1 MIHRLSSLKT
11 SLLGLAAAGLALIA
25 ATATPAVAQ
34 QIATPVNGDTRLV
47 TFDFDP
53 DVTYLV
59 LTRPKSVTD
68 IMLSPGEKVV
78 SLVAGDTVN
87 FTFQV
92 SATREH
98 IFIKPKFEGMTTSA
112 SLETS
117 KATYQ
122 FMLRSVGETAKWHQR
137 VTWNNPDMVLM
148 DVAASQ
154 AQLPQANKAPPA
166 SRPELAPSADTGLP
180 IDRLN
185 FGYLSTGDEQIKPT
199 EVFDDSLRTYFRMPL
214 GIQEMPALF
223 SVKDNE
229 ASLVNY
235 TLKNGYLIAQG
246 VDGSY
251 LLKLGKQEVQ
261 VSKKVLK
268 RGFFGLLNN
277 GN

>member
-1 MIHRLSSLKT
+1 MSCVFIFKRA
-11 SLLGLAAAGLALIA
+11 LASLIA
-25 ATATPAVAQ
+25 FAALAGGQVSAQ

-59 LTRPKSVTD
+59 LTRPKFVTNL
-68 IMLSPGEKVV
+68 MLSPGEKVI

-92 SATREH
+92 SASREH
-98 IFIKPKFEGMTTSA
+98 IFIKPKFEGITTSA

-117 KATYQ
+117 KTTYQ
-122 FMLRSVGETAKWHQR
+122 FILRSVGENAKWHQR
-137 VTWNNPDMVLM
+137 VTWNNPEMVLM

-154 AQLPQANKAPPA
+154 APALLSSRAPGQRTERVEQVSPA
-166 SRPELAPSADTGLP
+166 DGGLP

-185 FGYLSTGDEQIKPT
+185 FNYLVTGDEQIKPSD
-199 EVFDDSLRTYFRMPL
+199 VFDDGLRTYFRMPSAM
-214 GIQEMPALF
+214 QEMPALF
-223 SVKDNE
+223 GMKDSE

-235 TLKNGYLIAQG
+235 TVRNGYLVAQG
-246 VDGSY
+246 VDGNY
-251 LLKLGKQEVQ
+251 VLKLGKQEVQ
-261 VSKKVLK
+261 IRKNAK
-268 RGFFGLLNN
+268 RTFFGTVIN

>member
-1 MIHRLSSLKT
+1 MIVRMSSIKLLVK
-11 SLLGLAAAGLALIA
+11 SVAAAAILGLSGLA
-25 ATATPAVAQ
+25 TAQ

-92 SATREH
+92 SASREH

-122 FMLRSVGETAKWHQR
+122 FILRSVGETAKWHQR
-137 VTWNNPDMVLM
+137 VTWNNTDMVLM

-154 AQLPQANKAPPA
+154 APAAVVARSAPAATTPRAELPNSNDA
-166 SRPELAPSADTGLP
+166 GLP

-185 FGYLSTGDEQIKPT
+185 FNYLTTGDEKIRPS
-199 EVFDDSLRTYFRMPL
+199 EVFDDGIRTYFRMPV
-214 GIQEMPALF
+214 GMQEMPALF
-223 SVKDNE
+223 GVKDKE

-235 TLKNGYLIAQG
+235 TVKNSYLIAQG

-261 VSKKVLK
+261 IQKNGK
-268 RGFFGLLNN
+268 RSFFGSLVN

>member
-1 MIHRLSSLKT
+1 MKRVT
-11 SLLGLAAAGLALIA
+11 LLIKAVAFAAYAACFLAAAPAL
-25 ATATPAVAQ
+25 AQ

-59 LTRPKSVTD
+59 LTRPKSVTN
-68 IMLSPGEKVV
+68 IMLSPGEKVI

-92 SATREH
+92 SASREH
-98 IFIKPKFEGMTTSA
+98 IFIKPKFDGMTTSA

-122 FMLRSVGETAKWHQR
+122 FMIRSVGESAKWHQR
-137 VTWNNPDMVLM
+137 VTWNNPDMVLV

-154 AQLPQANKAPPA
+154 ATAAAPQ
-166 SRPELAPSADTGLP
+166 RLAPSERIEPSSGVEAGLP

-185 FGYLSTGDEQIKPT
+185 FNYQITGDEQIKPSA
-199 EVFDDSLRTYFRMPL
+199 VFDDSIRTYFKMPV
-214 GIQEMPALF
+214 GIQELPALF
-223 SVKDNE
+223 GVKDND

-235 TLKNGYLIAQG
+235 TVKNGYLVAQG

-251 LLKLGKQEVQ
+251 VLKLGKQEV
-261 VSKKVLK
+261 KVAKTVK
-268 RGFFGLLNN
+268 RTFLGSVIN

>member
-1 MIHRLSSLKT
+1 M
-11 SLLGLAAAGLALIA
+11 SLLKSSIKFLSIAG
-25 ATATPAVAQ
+25 ATAALVCSSVASAQ
-34 QIATPVNGDTRLV
+34 QIATPINGDTRLV

-59 LTRPKSVTD
+59 LTRPKSVTN
-68 IMLSPGEKVV
+68 IMLSPGEKVI

-92 SATREH
+92 SASREH

-137 VTWNNPDMVLM
+137 ITWNNSDMVLI
-148 DVAASQ
+148 DVAASS
-154 AQLPQANKAPPA
+154 APPA
-166 SRPELAPSADTGLP
+166 VVARSAQPARAEPTNPNDGGLP

-185 FGYLSTGDEQIKPT
+185 FNYLTTGSENIRPS
-199 EVFDDSLRTYFRMPL
+199 EVFDDGIRTYFRMPAEM
-214 GIQEMPALF
+214 QEMPALF
-223 SVKDNE
+223 GVKDKE

-235 TLKNGYLIAQG
+235 TVKNGYLIAQG

-261 VSKKVLK
+261 VQKNPK
-268 RGFFGLLNN
+268 RTFFGTVVN

>member
-1 MIHRLSSLKT
+1 MTLLPNSLRV
-11 SLLGLAAAGLALIA
+11 LA
-25 ATATPAVAQ
+25 ATAVAAAILSLSGHAAAQ

-68 IMLSPGEKVV
+68 IMLAPGEKVV
-78 SLVAGDTVN
+78 SLVSGDTVN

-98 IFIKPKFEGMTTSA
+98 IFIKPKFEGMTTSV

-122 FMLRSVGETAKWHQR
+122 FILRSVGETAKWHQR
-137 VTWNNPDMVLM
+137 VTWNNTDMVLM

-154 AQLPQANKAPPA
+154 SPVSVGSRGAPVPRSEQASPP
-166 SRPELAPSADTGLP
+166 DGGLP

-185 FGYLSTGDEQIKPT
+185 FNYLTTGDEQIKPS
-199 EVFDDSLRTYFRMPL
+199 EVFDDGLRTYFRMPS
-214 GIQEMPALF
+214 GMQEMPALF
-223 SVKDNE
+223 GVKDKE

-235 TLKNGYLIAQG
+235 TVKNDFVALA
-246 VDGSY
+246 S
-251 LLKLGKQEVQ
+251 
-261 VSKKVLK
+261 
-268 RGFFGLLNN
+268 
-277 GN
+277 

>member
-1 MIHRLSSLKT
+1 MIFKPKELLRCMAIAGAVAAV
-11 SLLGLAAAGLALIA
+11 LGLSGH
-25 ATATPAVAQ
+25 VQAQ

-59 LTRPKSVTD
+59 LTRPKSVTN
-68 IMLSPGEKVV
+68 IMLTPGEKVI

-92 SATREH
+92 SASREH
-98 IFIKPKFEGMTTSA
+98 IFIKPKFDGMTTSA

-122 FMLRSVGETAKWHQR
+122 FMIRSVGENAKWHQR
-137 VTWNNPDMVLM
+137 ITWNNPDMVLM
-148 DVAASQ
+148 DVASSQ
-154 AQLPQANKAPPA
+154 SPAQLAP
-166 SRPELAPSADTGLP
+166 RPLTADRLEQNAMSESGLP

-185 FGYLSTGDEQIKPT
+185 FNYQSTGDDKLKPSA
-199 EVFDDSLRTYFRMPL
+199 VFDDSIRTYFRMPAEL
-214 GIQEMPALF
+214 QEMPALF
-223 SVKDNE
+223 GVKDNE

-235 TLKNGYLIAQG
+235 TVKNGYLVAQG

-251 LLKLGKQEVQ
+251 VLKLGKQEVQ
-261 VSKKVLK
+261 VRKNVKRSFLGSVL
-268 RGFFGLLNN
+268 N

>member
-1 MIHRLSSLKT
+1 MKVAASLKQIVFAC
-11 SLLGLAAAGLALIA
+11 AAFVVSAP
-25 ATATPAVAQ
+25 ATQVQAQ
-34 QIATPVNGDTRLV
+34 QTATPVNGDTRLV

-59 LTRPKSVTD
+59 LTRLKSVTN
-68 IMLSPGEKVV
+68 IMLTPGEKVI
-78 SLVAGDTVN
+78 SLVSGDTVN

-92 SATREH
+92 SASREH

-117 KATYQ
+117 KAVYQ
-122 FMLRSVGETAKWHQR
+122 FMIRSVGENAKWHQR
-137 VTWNNPDMVLM
+137 VTWNNPDMVLV

-154 AQLPQANKAPPA
+154 APAQLIARPA
-166 SRPELAPSADTGLP
+166 VPVDRVERSDLSPSAQAGLP

-185 FGYLSTGDEQIKPT
+185 FDYQSTGDEKLRPSA
-199 EVFDDSLRTYFRMPL
+199 VFDDSIRTYFRMPVDL
-214 GIQEMPALF
+214 QEMPALF
-223 SVKDNE
+223 GVKDNE

-235 TLKNGYLIAQG
+235 TVKNGYLIAQG

-251 LLKLGKQEVQ
+251 VFKLGRQEVQ
-261 VSKKVLK
+261 IRKTVK
-268 RGFFGLLNN
+268 RSFFGTMIN

>member
-1 MIHRLSSLKT
+1 MKIPASPLKQVVAC
-11 SLLGLAAAGLALIA
+11 AAFAVFAL
-25 ATATPAVAQ
+25 TAQVQAQ

-59 LTRPKSVTD
+59 LTRPKSVTN
-68 IMLSPGEKVV
+68 IMLTPGEKVI
-78 SLVAGDTVN
+78 SLVSGDTVN
-87 FTFQV
+87 FAFQV
-92 SATREH
+92 SASREH
-98 IFIKPKFEGMTTSA
+98 IFIKPKFDGMTTSA

-122 FMLRSVGETAKWHQR
+122 FMIRSVGENAKWHQR

-154 AQLPQANKAPPA
+154 APAQLTARPA
-166 SRPELAPSADTGLP
+166 ASPVDRIERSDQNPSAQSGLP

-185 FGYLSTGDEQIKPT
+185 FDYQSTGDEKLRPSA
-199 EVFDDSLRTYFRMPL
+199 VFDDSIRTYFRMPVDL
-214 GIQEMPALF
+214 QEMPALF
-223 SVKDNE
+223 GVKDNE

-235 TLKNGYLIAQG
+235 TVKNGYLIAQG

-251 LLKLGKQEVQ
+251 VLKLGRQEVQ
-261 VSKKVLK
+261 VRKNVK
-268 RGFFGLLNN
+268 RSFLGSVFN

>member
-1 MIHRLSSLKT
+1 MNCVFIFKRA
-11 SLLGLAAAGLALIA
+11 LASLIA
-25 ATATPAVAQ
+25 FAALAGGQVSAQ

-59 LTRPKSVTD
+59 LTRPKFVTNL
-68 IMLSPGEKVV
+68 MLSPGEKVI

-92 SATREH
+92 SASREH
-98 IFIKPKFEGMTTSA
+98 IFIKPKFEGVTTSA

-117 KATYQ
+117 KTTYQ
-122 FMLRSVGETAKWHQR
+122 FILRSVGENAKWHQR
-137 VTWNNPDMVLM
+137 VTWNNPEMVLM

-154 AQLPQANKAPPA
+154 APVAHSSRAPGP
-166 SRPELAPSADTGLP
+166 RPERTEQASPSEGGLP

-185 FGYLSTGDEQIKPT
+185 FNYLATGDEQIKPSD
-199 EVFDDSLRTYFRMPL
+199 VFDDGLRTYFRMPAAM
-214 GIQEMPALF
+214 QEMPALF
-223 SVKDNE
+223 GMKDSE

-235 TLKNGYLIAQG
+235 TVRNGYLVAQG
-246 VDGSY
+246 VDGNY
-251 LLKLGKQEVQ
+251 VLKLGKQEVQ
-261 VSKKVLK
+261 IRKNAK
-268 RGFFGLLNN
+268 RSFFGTVIN